1 MPSAC
6 LVALASI
13 TASLGLLC
21 STACARTRRGAHTA
35 CWGHTQRQ
43 EWVHGR
49 APGVLARHGGWLRWA
64 QGTPPSRIWS
74 SGHVQSKLPLT
85 LSTIQAPP
93 AAYRENHA
101 ECRHSHGQHQWSTMF
116 ALAAHWNQLR
126 QTMIAATIFRI
137 ICSHCPFCVYLFVY
151 GGEYL

>member
-1 MPSAC
+1 M
-6 LVALASI
+6 
-13 TASLGLLC
+13 SLIRVDIFFF
-21 STACARTRRGAHTA
+21 SKGAVDCETMLQLYA
-35 CWGHTQRQ
+35 YIVVSSLFTYLNRQ
-43 EWVHGR
+43 
-49 APGVLARHGGWLRWA
+49 L
-64 QGTPPSRIWS
+64 I
-74 SGHVQSKLPLT
+74 HVCVS
-85 LSTIQAPP
+85 
-93 AAYRENHA
+93 RENHA